1 MSCMCMLGH
10 DRIPDLSATPRMDC
24 EPAGDSSAPG
34 PQAVIDAPVE
44 DVRAVDGKW
53 NRLLREI
60 QGVPQWIWN
69 TAMFVTVS
77 LMIVAAIVAFVV
89 FLTRPTIDVLADA
102 LPTYPRELL
111 TAANDA
117 PADSK
122 FTADNI
128 QQFLTNYKVSKPLVI
143 HPWYRKKNNPNPPK
157 LRISSDVLAT
167 EKPATTTNNQV
178 CTPLSCRPDKKL
190 TVEAMDSDTRLNID
204 LNLDPNGD
212 TPNVKP
218 ISTTNLRLCCGPTTI
233 TTPFNIS
240 SSGSL
245 FDVHTA
251 KRISTGQ
258 CQLVSDSEE
267 ASPSDQPIMPVQITG
282 CCSTRGS
289 LSSLRCR
296 KRGPFNYPVRVTCAD
311 VNVVE

>member
-1 MSCMCMLGH
+1 MSLLMHSQL
-10 DRIPDLSATPRMDC
+10 
-24 EPAGDSSAPG
+24 
-34 PQAVIDAPVE
+34 
-44 DVRAVDGKW
+44 W

-128 QQFLTNYKVSKPLVI
+128 QQFLTNYKYSPPLVI
-143 HPWYRKKNNPNPPK
+143 HPWKKKNPDPSK
-157 LRISSDVLAT
+157 LRISPDVLAT
-167 EKPATTTNNQV
+167 EKPAATTNNQV

-190 TVEAMDSDTRLNID
+190 TVEAMDSDTRRD
-204 LNLDPNGD
+204 HGDPNGPA
-212 TPNVKP
+212 PNV
-218 ISTTNLRLCCGPTTI
+218 
-233 TTPFNIS
+233 
-240 SSGSL
+240 
-245 FDVHTA
+245 
-251 KRISTGQ
+251 
-258 CQLVSDSEE
+258 
-267 ASPSDQPIMPVQITG
+267 
-282 CCSTRGS
+282 
-289 LSSLRCR
+289 
-296 KRGPFNYPVRVTCAD
+296 
-311 VNVVE
+311 

>member
-10 DRIPDLSATPRMDC
+10 DWSATPRMDC
-24 EPAGDSSAPG
+24 EPADGSSAPG

-77 LMIVAAIVAFVV
+77 LMIVAAIAAFVV
-89 FLTRPTIDVLADA
+89 FLARPTIDVLADA

-143 HPWYRKKNNPNPPK
+143 HPLYRKKNNPNPPK
-157 LRISSDVLAT
+157 LLISSDVLAT

-190 TVEAMDSDTRLNID
+190 TVEAMDSDTRLKRD
-204 LNLDPNGD
+204 SNGYY
-212 TPNVKP
+212 PSLKP
-218 ISTTNLRLCCGPTTI
+218 ISITNLRLCCGPATI

-240 SSGSL
+240 ISG
-245 FDVHTA
+245 TA
-251 KRISTGQ
+251 ARVYPAKHISTGQ
-258 CQLVSDSEE
+258 CKLVSDSK
-267 ASPSDQPIMPVQITG
+267 ARVQPIMPVQITG
-282 CCSTRGS
+282 W
-289 LSSLRCR
+289 CR
-296 KRGPFNYPVRVTCAD
+296 VGATKCLTFDSDNYVNYPVRVTCAD
-311 VNVVE
+311 VNVVG